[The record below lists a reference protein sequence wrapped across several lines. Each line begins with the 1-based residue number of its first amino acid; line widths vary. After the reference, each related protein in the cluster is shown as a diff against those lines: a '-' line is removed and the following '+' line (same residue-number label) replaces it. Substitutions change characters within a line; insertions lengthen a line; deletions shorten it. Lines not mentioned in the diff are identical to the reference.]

1 MPTSLRFLS
10 VSRALC
16 MPTIPWRGVGSKP
29 VCLGF
34 HDHRPLPV
42 AVSLGTISPA
52 QSGGQDAYAAGPA
65 WQHPHVYRITEEK
78 THDVNIH
85 SRPVHSR
92 GGFVLRDGS
101 RLCRFRKTHRRNHI
115 RPENKGLSAGNG
127 PLRCTAFMRFRGPQA
142 LKDNLQDTR
151 GLPMPLVEIEA
162 CARCGK

>member
-16 MPTIPWRGVGSKP
+16 MPTIPWAWSWIKTCMPWIPRPSTSACRCFPG
-29 VCLGF
+29 
-34 HDHRPLPV
+34 HDF
-42 AVSLGTISPA
+42 AGTKRRSRCIRCWTCMAASPRLL
-52 QSGGQDAYAAGPA
+52 
-65 WQHPHVYRITEEK
+65 HYRRE
-78 THDVNIH
+78 NARRQY

-101 RLCRFRKTHRRNHI
+101 RLCRFRKTHRRNHS

-142 LKDNLQDTR
+142 LKDNLRDTL